1 MNNQNLDAHRFVNES
16 VAVIKNQVG
25 NECVLGAVSGGI
37 DSTVAAIL
45 AYRAIRDQLS
55 LIFLDDGLMRDRD
68 RKDVENIFSS
78 VSISVEIMDVRE
90 RFFQNLK
97 GAIHHDEK
105 RKIFQKVF
113 YETLGEIAIAKG
125 TSLLLHGTILT
136 DVEEVERGIKRQHN
150 PNIDPKEYGFQ
161 GKLEPLITLRKDGV
175 REVAKALGLPNHI
188 VYRKPFPGPGFLVRM
203 LGELTPEKAEILRK
217 ASPIVE
223 EEFDSLEPFQVFPVV
238 IGQATGI
245 RNDKPYYG
253 YVLGIRCVKSVDA
266 RKAQTIEVGWSLLK
280 KVDSRILEE
289 IPEVIMVCYCLSDKP
304 PATIEFE

>member
-1 MNNQNLDAHRFVNES
+1 MSNQKLDAHRFVNEA

-25 NECVLGAVSGGI
+25 NERVLGAVSGGI

-45 AYRAIRDQLS
+45 AYRAIYDQLS
-55 LIFLDDGLMRDRD
+55 LVFLDDGLMRDRD
-68 RKDVENIFSS
+68 RRDVENIFSS
-78 VSISVEIMDVRE
+78 LSIPVEIMDVRE
-90 RFFQNLK
+90 RFFQILR
-97 GAIHHDEK
+97 GVTYHDEK
-105 RKIFQKVF
+105 RKIFQKIF
-113 YETLGEIAIAKG
+113 YKTLGEIARAKG
-125 TSLLLHGTILT
+125 ASLLLHGTILT
-136 DVEEVERGIKRQHN
+136 DVEETDKKIKRQHN
-150 PNIDPKEYGFQ
+150 PNIDPREYGFQ

-175 REVAKALGLPNHI
+175 REVAKALSLPNHI

-223 EEFDSLEPFQVFPVV
+223 EEFDFLEPFQVFPVI

-245 RNDKPYYG
+245 RNDEPFYG
-253 YVLGIRCVKSVDA
+253 YVLGIRCVKSIDA
-266 RKAQTIEVGWSLLK
+266 REAQTVEVGWPVLK

-289 IPEVIMVCYCLSDKP
+289 IPEVIQVCYCLTDKP

>member
-1 MNNQNLDAHRFVNES
+1 MDPKQFIEEA
-16 VAVIKNQVG
+16 VAEIKKEVG
-25 NECVLGAVSGGI
+25 DKQVLGAVSGGI

-45 AYRAIRDQLS
+45 TYRAIHGQLS
-55 LIFLDDGLMRDRD
+55 LVFLDDGLMRDRD

-78 VSISVEIMDVRE
+78 LSIPVEIKGVSE
-90 RFFQNLK
+90 RFFQELK

-105 RKIFQKVF
+105 RKVFQKVF
-113 YETLGEIAIAKG
+113 YETLGEIAKTKG
-125 TSLLLHGTILT
+125 ASLLLHGTILT

-150 PNIDPKEYGFQ
+150 PNIDPKEFGFQ

-175 REVAKALGLPNHI
+175 REVAKALGLREDFI
-188 VYRKPFPGPGFLVRM
+188 YRKPFPGPGFLVRM

-223 EEFDSLEPFQVFPVV
+223 GVFKFLKPFQVFPVI

-245 RNDKPYYG
+245 RNDKPFYG
-253 YVLGIRCVKSVDA
+253 YVLGVRCVKSIDA
-266 RKAQTIEVGWSLLK
+266 RTAQTVEADWNTLNTINSC
-280 KVDSRILEE
+280 ILRE
-289 IPEVIMVCYCLSDKP
+289 IPEVIQVCYCLTDKP